1 MKNLMKDF
9 QYSQF
14 LMNPPTFFVLIL
26 SITFKFSAAQKF
38 KPSIKPYDAI
48 GILGGYHLKEG
59 NSFIELGIS
68 RSATIHAQTAAYS
81 LSSEF
86 GIVEN
91 KNIVGVTA
99 SAWGNNL
106 FLPFLSLGL
115 ASSYYSDFD
124 NKRCLSFKPIIGIGA
139 AAFQLVYEYDFMM
152 IKPNYNFGGN
162 NRIALR
168 INIGLMELKDKI

>member
-1 MKNLMKDF
+1 MNNLIKHF
-9 QYSQF
+9 QYLRFFTSTSIF
-14 LMNPPTFFVLIL
+14 LVLIFCL
-26 SITFKFSAAQKF
+26 SLKFAIAQKF
-38 KPSIKPYDAI
+38 KPSIAPYDAI
-48 GILGGYHLKEG
+48 GVLGGYHLKEG

-68 RSATIHAQTAAYS
+68 RCATIHAQTPAYS

-139 AAFQLVYEYDFMM
+139 AAFQVVYEYDFMI

-162 NRIALR
+162 NRIVLR
-168 INIGLMELKDKI
+168 INIGLIELKR